1 MNDFLN
7 AETAAKALLKACA
20 ETPTAKC
27 DKGLIITFPAGYSAG
42 SDRVKAFK
50 KVVDGKLTVIQEHDA
65 GFMAQEG
72 YKTASQIIPA
82 HKNEISWVYTEN
94 DFLAEGVIQALKENG
109 LHPGKDVL
117 VVGGTCHGDTTNP
130 LNKEIIG
137 TGIQAA
143 FLEGWS
149 SVQSTHK
156 YLQSKKVA
164 EGKISARR
172 PKHGAAGRRR
182 SPSLQLHTNPW
193 VGNTQADL
201 DNFKLWGHTFKELCN
216 YWPLKNARPRGFFP
230 RSYFPH
236 RNMIHA
242 VRRYCVANERHFEA
256 LRLAVGLAGRRFR
269 VGPGRGDGAA
279 WRKWSRQEHAGEDT
293 RWPRARDTGAVE
305 IEGQPIRL
313 RSPNDSLQ
321 AGVAYVTQELSI
333 VGPLSVAENICL
345 GGRGQEVVWTSAR
358 LAEQVKPF
366 LALVGLELID
376 PSCPSGQPVS

>member
-1 MNDFLN
+1 MTGLWSALFGSRASIVRSVSAFAIAVGLAAGGQAFAGDKGLLVVFMPPGTDNYLAQWQKGARAKAQELGYDIKIIETTRDQAEQDSQVQQQLASAEKVAGYIWWPYVNAAGTGSLRALSQTGVPVVFTNQYPIAGTDKFWTAYAGVNDFLN

-94 DFLAEGVIQALKENG
+94 DSLAEGVIQALKENG

-117 VVGGTCHGDTTNP
+117 VVGGTCHGDTTNL

-164 EGKISARR
+164 DGETYLPGDPNTA
-172 PKHGAAGRRR
+172 
-182 SPSLQLHTNPW
+182 PSDDGEAHRFNFIPNPW

-216 YWPLKNARPRGFFP
+216 Y
-230 RSYFPH
+230 
-236 RNMIHA
+236 
-242 VRRYCVANERHFEA
+242 
-256 LRLAVGLAGRRFR
+256 
-269 VGPGRGDGAA
+269 
-279 WRKWSRQEHAGEDT
+279 
-293 RWPRARDTGAVE
+293 
-305 IEGQPIRL
+305 
-313 RSPNDSLQ
+313 
-321 AGVAYVTQELSI
+321 
-333 VGPLSVAENICL
+333 
-345 GGRGQEVVWTSAR
+345 
-358 LAEQVKPF
+358 
-366 LALVGLELID
+366 
-376 PSCPSGQPVS
+376 

>member
-1 MNDFLN
+1 MSFLKSALLGSRASIFCGVSMLAVVASLAAGSHAFAAGKGLLVVFMPPGTDNYLAQWQKGARAKAQELGYDIKIIETTRDQAEQDSQVQQQLASGDKVAGYIWWPYVNAAGTGSLRALSQTGVPVVFTNQYPIAGTEKFWTAYAGVNDFLN

-20 ETPTAKC
+20 ETLTAKC

-50 KVVDGKLTVIQEHDA
+50 TVVDGKLTVILE
-65 GFMAQEG
+65 QEG
-72 YKTASQIIPA
+72 YMTASQIIPA

-94 DFLAEGVIQALKENG
+94 DSLAEGVIQALKENG

-117 VVGGTCHGDTTNP
+117 VVGGTCHGDTKNL

-164 EGKISARR
+164 DGETYLPGDANT
-172 PKHGAAGRRR
+172 A
-182 SPSLQLHTNPW
+182 PSDDGEAHRFNFIPNPW

-216 YWPLKNARPRGFFP
+216 Y
-230 RSYFPH
+230 
-236 RNMIHA
+236 
-242 VRRYCVANERHFEA
+242 
-256 LRLAVGLAGRRFR
+256 
-269 VGPGRGDGAA
+269 
-279 WRKWSRQEHAGEDT
+279 
-293 RWPRARDTGAVE
+293 
-305 IEGQPIRL
+305 
-313 RSPNDSLQ
+313 
-321 AGVAYVTQELSI
+321 
-333 VGPLSVAENICL
+333 
-345 GGRGQEVVWTSAR
+345 
-358 LAEQVKPF
+358 
-366 LALVGLELID
+366 
-376 PSCPSGQPVS
+376 